1 MSVTLYQTILT
12 KADAGFISFIGSTS
26 ASVAGSIKPVA
37 TTLLMI
43 YVMLWGWSMMRGV
56 IEEPIT
62 DGVTRIV
69 RLSIIVA
76 IAISVGHYSGYVAD
90 WVWQSPDAL
99 ASTVTGQNSSNS
111 IQFLDNLL
119 DKYFKTAAQYLKKA
133 NENSSYGIPDLNLF
147 FCGILIYV
155 FAVLVTA
162 YGAFLLFLAK
172 MALAI
177 LLGVGP
183 IFILLAI
190 FESTK
195 KFLDAWIG
203 QVCNYVFLVMLAAA
217 VCKLILV
224 FLEQYIGNVKPN
236 ATGDLGIADAVQLIA
251 LSAIG
256 FLVLMQVPTIASA
269 LGGGAAI
276 STLGAAGAAWS
287 KIKGATATTARGAKN
302 LLSGKTLADMRQ
314 ERRRKATMASWAKK
328 NPGLAS
334 RAASRLMN
342 KNSPNKVEKG

>member
-1 MSVTLYQTILT
+1 
-12 KADAGFISFIGSTS
+12 
-26 ASVAGSIKPVA
+26 
-37 TTLLMI
+37 
-43 YVMLWGWSMMRGV
+43 
-56 IEEPIT
+56 
-62 DGVTRIV
+62 
-69 RLSIIVA
+69 
-76 IAISVGHYSGYVAD
+76 
-90 WVWQSPDAL
+90 
-99 ASTVTGQNSSNS
+99 
-111 IQFLDNLL
+111 
-119 DKYFKTAAQYLKKA
+119 
-133 NENSSYGIPDLNLF
+133 
-147 FCGILIYV
+147 
-155 FAVLVTA
+155 
-162 YGAFLLFLAK
+162 
-172 MALAI
+172 MALAV

-224 FLEQYIGNVKPN
+224 FLEQYIGSVKPN

-287 KIKGATATTARGAKN
+287 RMRGAAKSAGN
-302 LLSGKTLADMRQ
+302 LISGRTLTNIREA
-314 ERRRKATMASWAKK
+314 RRRKAVMASWAKK
-328 NPGLAS
+328 NPGMAS
-334 RAASRLMN
+334 RAASRLMSRN
-342 KNSPNKVEKG
+342 NPNKVENR